1 MNVKEAKLQLPAA
14 PLDCTGP
21 VKAWAQEVMMRT
33 YEPAVPDKNPLF
45 LEKRVY
51 QGSSGRVYPLP
62 VIDSISTIPHDRLWQ
77 AVHLENEF
85 IRLMVLPEIGGR
97 IHIGLDKTNGYDFFY
112 RQNVIKPALV
122 GLAGPW
128 ASGGVEFNWPQHHRP
143 ATFMPVNWT
152 IEEHPDGGRTIWLSD
167 HDPMNRLKGMH
178 GVCLRPGLARVELKV
193 RLFNRTLLPQS
204 FLWWANVAVH
214 VHEHY
219 QSFFPPDVHIVADHA
234 RRANSEFPLCRD
246 HYYGV
251 DYGRRAK
258 HGIPPDQLPTHFIP
272 PGNYPPND
280 LSWYANIPV
289 PTSYMAI
296 GSRHDFSGGYDH
308 ARQAGLIHVAN
319 HHIAPGKKQWTWG
332 NHDFGYAWDRH
343 LTDSDGPYIEL
354 MGGVFTDNQPDFS
367 FLAPGETRAFTQ
379 YWYPIR
385 EIGPAIAANESLAVS
400 LAAAGQSLH
409 VGVAVIQ
416 AYDHLA
422 VTIKHAGK
430 ILGEHGAK
438 ADPSRPI
445 LFSIALKRRI
455 DSQQIEAIVRNQNG
469 NVLLHHLPEVQT
481 QTRVKSSAQAPATE
495 PPLPPDVA
503 SNDELYIIGL
513 HLDQYRHATHYPE
526 IYWREALRRD
536 PGDSRCLNAMGL
548 WHLKRGEFTLACDHF
563 QRAINRLTS
572 RNANPYDGE
581 CFYNLGVAW
590 RFRSND
596 APAYDAFYKAT
607 WNQAWQ
613 AAAFLELA
621 RIDCHCGRWEAALQ
635 HLDKSLLV
643 NGENLSAANLKVI
656 VLQKLQLHAQA
667 ESLLQGISHIDK
679 LDVGSRFLRGEIAD
693 VPTQERLDL
702 SLDLARAGLW
712 DTARAVLPES
722 QDTLA
727 PGTAPLVDYYR
738 GYFWHNSGQTA
749 KAKESFSNAARA
761 NPDWCFPSRLEEI
774 LILETAIA
782 ENPDDGLAHYYLGN
796 LLYDRKRHGEAIKQW
811 EKAARLKPDYSVIWR
826 NLGIGYFNVLKQPAK
841 ARRAY
846 QRARQCNSADPRLL
860 YEQDQLAKRMGVKIH
875 ARLSALEASRDMERK
890 AFSSREDG
898 VQDKITK
905 VRRPAGWAERDDLAI
920 EYCALLN
927 LARRHEE
934 ALAVLTS
941 RHFQPWEGG
950 EGRVLEQFVRANCGL
965 GRDLLRKGKAADAL
979 RYFQSALKPP
989 ETLGEARHPLANC
1002 SDIYFYLGQTYAALG
1017 QKAQA
1022 RQWWRRAASSR
1033 GDFQQMAV
1041 TQYSEMTLYT
1051 ILALREL
1058 GKMQAA
1064 GKLIRAVTAY
1074 ARELECAPAKIDYF
1088 ATSLPTL
1095 LLFEADMP
1103 AQQKNSAQYLQA
1115 QMQFALG
1122 RKGACAKLLARIVK
1136 SDPSNAPASELLA
1149 EIMQDCPAA
1158 GKRKSQSIPNAAGF
1172 NPLNK
1177 RK

>member
-1 MNVKEAKLQLPAA
+1 MELTIGKCSVNVKEAKLRLPAA
-14 PLDCTGP
+14 PPDCTGP
-21 VKAWAQEVMMRT
+21 VKAWAQAVMMRT

-62 VIDSISTIPHDRLWQ
+62 VIDSISTIPHDRPWQ

-97 IHIGLDKTNGYDFFY
+97 IHVGLDKTNGYDFFY

-143 ATFMPVNWT
+143 ATFMPVNWS
-152 IEEHPDGGRTIWLSD
+152 IEEHPDGARTIWLSD

-258 HGIPPDQLPTHFIP
+258 RGIPPDQMPTHFVP
-272 PGNYPPND
+272 PGKYPPND

-308 ARQAGLIHVAN
+308 ARHAGLIHVAN

-332 NHDFGYAWDRH
+332 SHDFGYAWDRH

-385 EIGPAIAANESLAVS
+385 EIGPAIAANQYLALSLRAE
-400 LAAAGQSLH
+400 GQSLH
-409 VGVAVIQ
+409 AGVAVVK
-416 AYDHLA
+416 AHDHLT

-438 ADPSRPI
+438 ADPSMPM
-445 LFSIALKRRI
+445 LFSIPLKRRL
-455 DSQQIEAIVRNQNG
+455 DPRQLEAIVCDHNG
-469 NVLLHHLPEVQT
+469 NILLHHLPEAQT
-481 QTRVKSSAQAPATE
+481 QNRVKSKAQAPATE
-495 PPLPPDVA
+495 PPLPPDVS

-513 HLDQYRHATHYPE
+513 HLDQYRHATRYPE
-526 IYWREALRRD
+526 FYWREALRRD

-548 WHLKRGEFTLACDHF
+548 WHLKRGEFTVACDHF
-563 QRAINRLTS
+563 QRAVNRLTS

-590 RFRSND
+590 RFCGDD
-596 APAYDAFYKAT
+596 ALAYDAFYKAT

-613 AAAFLELA
+613 AAGFLELA
-621 RIDCHCGRWEAALQ
+621 RIDCRRGHWESALQ
-635 HLDKSLLV
+635 HLDKALPV
-643 NGENLSAANLKVI
+643 NVENLNALTLKAI
-656 VLQKLQLHAQA
+656 VLQKLQHHAEVQ
-667 ESLLQGISHIDK
+667 SLLAAISHIDK
-679 LDVGSRFLRGEIAD
+679 LDVGSRFLRGEISD

-702 SLDLARAGLW
+702 SLDFARAGLW
-712 DTARAVLPES
+712 DLALAALPEP
-722 QDTLA
+722 QDA
-727 PGTAPLVDYYR
+727 VDPGSAPLVDYYR
-738 GYFWHNSGQTA
+738 GYFLHNSGRTA
-749 KAKESFSNAARA
+749 RAKESFANAASA
-761 NPDWCFPSRLEEI
+761 NPDWCFPARLEEI
-774 LILETAIA
+774 LILETAITC
-782 ENPDDGLAHYYLGN
+782 NPRDGLAHYYLGN
-796 LLYDRKRHGEAIKQW
+796 LLYDRKRHGEAIKHW

-841 ARRAY
+841 AKHAY
-846 QRARQCNSADPRLL
+846 QRAMRCNSTDPRLL

-875 ARLSALEASRDMERK
+875 ARLSALETSGNVALQIP
-890 AFSSREDG
+890 A
-898 VQDKITK
+898 
-905 VRRPAGWAERDDLAI
+905 PAGLMTRNDGLKAHPAAPWAQRDDLAI

-934 ALAVLTS
+934 ALAILTH
-941 RHFQPWEGG
+941 RHFQPCEGG
-950 EGRVLEQFVRANCGL
+950 EGRVLEQFVRANCSL
-965 GRDLLRKGKAADAL
+965 GRDLLRQGKAAQAL
-979 RYFQSALKPP
+979 EYFQSALKPP

-1017 QKAQA
+1017 QMAHA
-1022 RQWWRRAASSR
+1022 RQWWRRAATTR

-1064 GKLIRAVTAY
+1064 EKLIRAVTTY
-1074 ARELECAPAKIDYF
+1074 AKKLERAPAKIDYF

-1095 LLFEADMP
+1095 LLFEADMQ
-1103 AQQKNSAQYLQA
+1103 AQQKNIALYLQA
-1115 QMQFALG
+1115 QMQFAQG
-1122 RKGACAKLLARIVK
+1122 RKRASAKLLTRVLS
-1136 SDPSNAPASELLA
+1136 SDPSYAPASELLA
-1149 EIMQDCPAA
+1149 ETMQRRPAA
-1158 GKRKSQSIPNAAGF
+1158 GKLRS
-1172 NPLNK
+1172 
-1177 RK
+1177 